1 MKFMRKT
8 SKYLFFIL
16 LIATFFY
23 ACKSPESLRISLEKK
38 EKEERIRELLQHAIL
53 YDTFSGS
60 LKLSIKPGENS
71 KSSSVDAYLKIKK
84 NQAIELSL
92 RVPIIG
98 MEVAKVS
105 ITPEQILIIDRINK
119 QYFRESMNRIQE
131 EISFDF
137 DYYSLQA
144 LLTNHLFIAGKATIE
159 ETDFNSFQLIEDEF
173 QAILNNTDSQGINYD
188 FATDYTRRIL
198 HAEMY
203 KEKSETNLIW
213 VYRNFGLASNNRL
226 FPMQMNMA
234 LHLPDDTFAMNFSFN
249 RVDINEPFIPNTA
262 IPNRYQQISLEQV
275 VKLIKLL

>member
-8 SKYLFFIL
+8 NKYLFFIFL
-16 LIATFFY
+16 FATLFN
-23 ACKSPESLRISLEKK
+23 ACKSPEALRISLEKK
-38 EKEERIRELLQHAIL
+38 EKEERIQELLQHAIS

-60 LKLSIKPGENS
+60 LKLSIKPGEKS

-98 MEVAKVS
+98 MEAAKVS

-137 DYYSLQA
+137 DFYSLQA
-144 LLTNHLFIAGKATIE
+144 LLTNHLFIAGKTTIE
-159 ETDFNSFQLIEDEF
+159 ETDFNSFHLIEDEF
-173 QAILNNTDSQGINYD
+173 QAILSNTDSQGINYD
-188 FATDYTRRIL
+188 FSTDYTRRIL
-198 HAEMY
+198 HTEMY
-203 KEKSETNLIW
+203 KGKSETNLIW
-213 VYRNFGLASNNRL
+213 VYRNFGLTSNNRL
-226 FPMQMNMA
+226 FPMQMDMA

-249 RVDINEPFIPNTA
+249 RVDINEPFTPNTT
-262 IPNRYQQISLEQV
+262 IPNRYQQISLEQAI
-275 VKLIKLL
+275 KLIKLL